1 MNTKTEELN
10 KKIARQSIDA
20 NTKGDYDLLEQ
31 LSDID
36 SYQLHYPNYLKP
48 LDYDQTEELSDNFNL
63 AFPDMKVTIE
73 NQIAEGDYV
82 VTRMIYQGTHK
93 NEYRGIAATEK
104 KVKISA
110 ITIQYIVDGKIT
122 EEWTEIDTLGMM
134 QQIGAVPYLDTTYS
148 TEKA

>member
-20 NTKGDYDLLEQ
+20 ITKGDYDLLEQ
-31 LSDID
+31 ISDID
-36 SYQLHYPNYLKP
+36 TYQLHYPSYLKP
-48 LDYDQTEELSDNFNL
+48 LDYDEAEELSDNFNL

-93 NEYRGIAATEK
+93 NEYRGIAATGK

-110 ITIQYIVDGKIT
+110 MTIQYIVDGKIT
-122 EEWTEIDTLGMM
+122 EEWTEMDTLGMM
-134 QQIGAVPYLDTTYS
+134 QQIGALPYLDTIFS
-148 TEKA
+148 KEKA